1 LWCEIWYYIITER
14 NTPIQTDRKEQ
25 FKVSQEIKNNISRYG
40 HAYGRIY
47 RYQSTGKDADG
58 NELVARY
65 PIYHMTEHGRRRTVE
80 RTADYYDLWEYG
92 YIKY

>member
-1 LWCEIWYYIITER
+1 M
-14 NTPIQTDRKEQ
+14 KQ
-25 FKVSQEIKNNISRYG
+25 FRVSQEIKTNIIRNG
-40 HAYGRIY
+40 FAYGRIY

-65 PIYHMTEHGRRRTVE
+65 PIYHMTEHGKRRTTE
-80 RTADYYDLWEYG
+80 RNADFYGLWEYG

>member
-1 LWCEIWYYIITER
+1 M
-14 NTPIQTDRKEQ
+14 KQ

-40 HAYGRIY
+40 FAYGRIY

-65 PIYHMTEHGRRRTVE
+65 PRYYMTVHGKRLTNE
-80 RTADYYDLWEYG
+80 RAADFYGLWDYG

>member
-1 LWCEIWYYIITER
+1 M
-14 NTPIQTDRKEQ
+14 KQ
-25 FKVSQEIKNNISRYG
+25 FRVSQEIKTNIIRYG
-40 HAYGRIY
+40 FAYGRIY

-65 PIYHMTEHGRRRTVE
+65 PLYHMSKCGKQRTTERS
-80 RTADYYDLWEYG
+80 ADFYGLWEYG